1 MWIIFIYKQDINM
14 YKKGVLNN
22 ISTSVSKIDDTYV
35 VRYEQGE
42 FIGECI
48 YKMLEMSG
56 NKKPIKQSP
65 LLMVHCSMGDIIEKL
80 HMNTPLTSEDFQNIS
95 MDIRN
100 HSLIKV
106 EEFLNELS

>member
-1 MWIIFIYKQDINM
+1 M

-22 ISTSVSKIDDTYV
+22 IPTSVSKVEDTYV

-42 FIGECI
+42 FNGECI
-48 YKMLEMSG
+48 YKMLEMGG
-56 NKKPIKQSP
+56 NNKPIKQSP
-65 LLMVHCSMGDIIEKL
+65 LLMVHCSMGDIIEKV
-80 HMNTPLTSEDFQNIS
+80 HMNTPLTSEDFHNIS
-95 MDIRN
+95 MDIRE

>member
-1 MWIIFIYKQDINM
+1 M

-35 VRYEQGE
+35 VTYEQGE
-42 FIGECI
+42 FKGECI
-48 YKMLEMSG
+48 YKMLEMGG

-80 HMNTPLTSEDFQNIS
+80 HMTETLSSDDFQSLS

-100 HSLIKV
+100 HSLSKV
-106 EEFLNELS
+106 EEFLNKLS

>member
-1 MWIIFIYKQDINM
+1 M

-22 ISTSVSKIDDTYV
+22 ISTTVSKVDDKYV
-35 VRYEQGE
+35 VKYEDGN
-42 FIGECI
+42 FIGECT
-48 YKMLEMSG
+48 YKMLEMGG

-80 HMNTPLTSEDFQNIS
+80 HMSYTLSSEDFQSIS
-95 MDIRN
+95 MEIRE
-100 HSLIKV
+100 HSLSKV